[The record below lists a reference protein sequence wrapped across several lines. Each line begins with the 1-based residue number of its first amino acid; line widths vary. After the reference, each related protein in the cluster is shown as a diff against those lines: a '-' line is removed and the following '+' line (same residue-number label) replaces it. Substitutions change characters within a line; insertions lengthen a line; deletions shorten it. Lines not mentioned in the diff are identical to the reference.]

1 MVYIEIRYYFFV
13 VLTYLMLNN
22 CCLSAQQK
30 HEYVDLGLPSGTLW
44 ATCNIGADNPW
55 DFGEY
60 YAWGETTPKTRY
72 SWNNYKYAANGD
84 DQQLTK
90 YCTFSAE
97 YGFNGFVDNITVLQP
112 SDDAATANWGSE
124 WRMPTEKEWDE
135 LKKQCEWIWTENY
148 KGKGKNGYLV
158 SRNGNQIFIPAA
170 GYRGYSFNNANTEGN
185 YWTSTLYS
193 SPECALELRF
203 FYSSP
208 ESAFDL
214 NYTNFVFPQMSYRSV
229 GQSIRA
235 VRSKK

>member
-1 MVYIEIRYYFFV
+1 MKSKSTYAFLI
-13 VLTYLMLNN
+13 LTYLVFYVGIAN
-22 CCLSAQQK
+22 AQQK
-30 HEYVDLGLPSGTLW
+30 YEYVDLGLTSGTLW

-60 YAWGETTPKTRY
+60 FAWGETAPKTRY
-72 SWNNYKYAANGD
+72 SLNNYKYAVYGD
-84 DQQLTK
+84 ALKLTK
-90 YCTFSAE
+90 YCTLSKCGNE
-97 YGFNGFVDNITVLQP
+97 DLVDNLTILQS

-158 SRNGNQIFIPAA
+158 SRNGNQIFLPAA

-185 YWTSTLYS
+185 YWASTLHS
-193 SPECALELRF
+193 SPECALEFRF
-203 FYSSP
+203 FFSSP
-208 ESAFDL
+208 ESTFDL
-214 NYTNFVFPQMSYRSV
+214 NYTNFIFSQMSYRSV